1 MSEYQL
7 NENLYIGATPAGAY
21 YGTSAAEGNPSR
33 RLLRALFL
41 QDFSPLLTREAVRQ
55 WSEAES
61 EDAAMDLLFHAQKI
75 GWVEGYTEPLAA
87 PQGSLEDVL
96 PELLVVLSS
105 QSKALLADTQGFY
118 VCSQGF
124 PHETAEALSALSANI
139 ASLHERHQR
148 LLGNNLGLETSAW
161 ALVEASGSSRIGF
174 WPLFIGEQ
182 RFVLVIAGNPQ
193 FNQPALTSLVW
204 ALSKRYGV

>member
-1 MSEYQL
+1 MSDYQI
-7 NENLYIGATPAGAY
+7 NENLYIGPTPAGTY
-21 YGTSAAEGNPSR
+21 YGISEEEENPSR
-33 RLLRALFL
+33 RLLRALL
-41 QDFSPLLTREAVRQ
+41 MQDASPRLTREAARQ
-55 WSEAES
+55 WCESDS

-75 GWVEGYTEPLAA
+75 GWVEGYTEPLSA
-87 PQGSLEDVL
+87 PSGSLEDVL

-105 QSKALLADTQGFY
+105 EGKALLADTHGFY
-118 VCSQGF
+118 VSSQGF
-124 PHETAEALSALSANI
+124 PHETAEELSALSADL
-139 ASLHERHQR
+139 ASLQQRHQR

-161 ALVEASGSSRIGF
+161 ALVDASGSSRVGC

-182 RFVLVIAGNPQ
+182 RFALIIGGRPQ